1 MLMFNHSGDTQTKED
16 SLSQAG
22 NGQQGAPAPAPRPP
36 TTGGGQPPGGGPS
49 PPPPAPRLVE
59 ISSNPGSPI
68 RVVEIK
74 SSNFMPTGS

>member
-22 NGQQGAPAPAPRPP
+22 QQAPRPVAGS
-36 TTGGGQPPGGGPS
+36 TGGS
-49 PPPPAPRLVE
+49 PPQHRLVE

-68 RVVEIK
+68 RVMEIK